1 MNIYKNLWAGYDC
14 YFVPTH
20 TDKSKARGYRVH
32 NAYGKWKVDK
42 AWFAKE
48 TVEDA
53 EHFPKVGEI
62 DLNKIIIENVL
73 KEGKH
78 GRMD

>member
-1 MNIYKNLWAGYDC
+1 
-14 YFVPTH
+14 
-20 TDKSKARGYRVH
+20 VH

-48 TVEDA
+48 TIEDA

-73 KEGKH
+73 KEGEAWQK
-78 GRMD
+78 